1 MVLFSFFF
9 QFCEVGGLPIIH
21 KGTQP
26 NLVMSKRRKLKSFG
40 ALLHFGDMLEP
51 RSKSKSSD
59 FIKKFKVWQLWVVFF
74 KKIICLNLFL
84 LPNCENFPC
93 QKENYH
99 YIILCS
105 CKNKSCHDQVYH
117 QLCCL
122 SSLFNLL
129 LLSTKL
135 VNPFIY
141 SNCFLIKFIV

>member
-1 MVLFSFFF
+1 MVLFFSFF
-9 QFCEVGGLPIIH
+9 QFCEVGGLPIIP

-26 NLVMSKRRKLKSFG
+26 NLVTSKRRKLKSFG
-40 ALLHFGDMLEP
+40 TLLHFGDMLKP
-51 RSKSKSSD
+51 RSKSSD
-59 FIKKFKVWQLWVVFF
+59 FIQKSKYGNFGLFF
-74 KKIICLNLFL
+74 SKNHLCKPFFIA
-84 LPNCENFPC
+84 ENFPC

-129 LLSTKL
+129 LHLTKL
-135 VNPFIY
+135 VNSFNY
-141 SNCFLIKFIV
+141 SNFVFF

>member
-1 MVLFSFFF
+1 MVLFFFFF
-9 QFCEVGGLPIIH
+9 QFWEIGGLPIIH

-26 NLVMSKRRKLKSFG
+26 NLVTSKKRKLKSFG

-59 FIKKFKVWQLWVVFF
+59 FILKIQSMATLGFFF

-93 QKENYH
+93 QKENNH

-105 CKNKSCHDQVYH
+105 CKNKSSHDQVYH

-141 SNCFLIKFIV
+141 SNCFLMKFIV